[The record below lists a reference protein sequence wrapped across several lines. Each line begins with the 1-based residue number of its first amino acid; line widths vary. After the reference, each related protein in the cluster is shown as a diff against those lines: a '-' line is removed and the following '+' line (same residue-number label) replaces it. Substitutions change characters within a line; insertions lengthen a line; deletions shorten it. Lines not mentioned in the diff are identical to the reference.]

1 MKKKIKIKACAT
13 IANLSCGFDIIGL
26 CVSDPY
32 DIVEISIKEGKSN
45 VTISEI
51 QCIDD
56 ELSYDAKLNTAGK
69 PILDMLNHIDELI
82 SVDLKIF
89 KGIPTGSGMGSS
101 SASAVAAV
109 YGFNKLIGNK
119 FNNNQLLD
127 FAAEGEKVSAGV
139 RHYDNIGPCL
149 LGGTI
154 LLVDRNPLKYVKL
167 NSPTFYCILIHPE
180 IKIKTKDSRSVIP
193 DSISLLDASKQW
205 GYVGGLVHGLHT
217 NSKELMATSMKDIII
232 EPNRSKLI
240 PGFNEIKKTAID
252 LGAIGCSIS
261 GSGPSVFAF
270 SDDMDLAKKIAR
282 NVKRIFK
289 SHSIESKV
297 FISEVN
303 NSGPEVL

>member
-26 CVSDPY
+26 CVSNPY
-32 DIVEISIKEGKSN
+32 DVVEISITEGSPN

-56 ELSYDAKLNTAGK
+56 ELPYNPDMNTAGK
-69 PILDMLNHIDELI
+69 PILNMLRQIDESI

-89 KGIPTGSGMGSS
+89 KGIPTCSGMGSS

-109 YGFNKLIGNK
+109 YGFNKLIGNQ

-127 FAAEGEKVSAGV
+127 FAAEGEKVAAGS
-139 RHYDNIGPCL
+139 RHYDNISPCL
-149 LGGTI
+149 LGGTV
-154 LLVDRNPLKYVKL
+154 LLVERNPLEYVKL
-167 NSPTFYCILIHPE
+167 NSPKLYCVLVHPN

-193 DSISLLDASKQW
+193 HSISLLDASKQW
-205 GYVGGLVHGLHT
+205 GYVGGLVHGIHT
-217 NSKELMATSMKDIII
+217 NSKTLIAKSMKDIIV

-240 PGFNEIKKTAID
+240 PGFDEIKKTAIK

-261 GSGPSVFAF
+261 GSGPAVFAF
-270 SDDMDLAKKIAR
+270 ADNTDLANKIAQNTKKI
-282 NVKRIFK
+282 FK
-289 SHSIESKV
+289 TYSIESKS
-297 FISEVN
+297 FISEIN
-303 NSGPEVL
+303 NIGPEIL